1 MSKAKIAAIVEDV
14 DFIKSVFLNLLDIL
28 PSFEI
33 ANLDILPFGLRP
45 HTRSVSWIVEQVITQ
60 QTKKNGPEL
69 GLTGVQFHMPDTSLH
84 NCIIEV
90 DDKKYWINIKIH
102 DMAKRHS
109 KSDIAA
115 VEKLFKQ
122 YKEIPGYNIIYACFG
137 IHFDGNSIRFNRNYL
152 KLFSPQFMPIYI
164 NPRNDKLQALYH
176 HDPEHRTRK
185 SFLDLLVRGSKSIE
199 LKG

>member
-1 MSKAKIAAIVEDV
+1 MSKAKIAAIVDDV
-14 DFIKSVFLNLLDIL
+14 DFVKNVFFEFLNIL

-33 ANLDILPFGLRP
+33 ANSDILPFGLRP

-60 QTKKNGPEL
+60 QTKKNGLEL
-69 GLTGVQFHMPDTSLH
+69 GLTGVEFHMPDTSLH
-84 NCIIEV
+84 NCIIHV
-90 DDKKYWINIKIH
+90 DNKKYYINIKIH

-109 KSDIAA
+109 ESDIAA
-115 VEKLFKQ
+115 VEKLFKN
-122 YKEIPGYNIIYACFG
+122 YKEIPDYNIIYACFG
-137 IHFDGNSIRFNRNYL
+137 IHFEGNSIRFDPEYL

-176 HDPEHRTRK
+176 HDPEYRTRRN
-185 SFLDLLVRGSKSIE
+185 FLDLLVRGSTSIA